1 MSPRR
6 RVSTRHQIAR
16 AASARWRQLRAWL
29 TRERLPRIGIVAVAA
44 VAGSVVLAK
53 VTQGTA
59 VAGLVRALTITV
71 FGLAAITL
79 LAVVIFRGE
88 EVVDDLDATDPMRAR
103 DGGALGP
110 RIKRFLRLARST
122 TRAWL
127 SSVGASI
134 VGLRRDLTRQSVARF
149 AHASVVT
156 LGGVP
161 PADVPPPRSAGHLA
175 RLDRA
180 PPPPEPEPTAR
191 DRTAAEPTA
200 PRTEPD
206 AERPAPSSPARV
218 RSPRPIRAPGR
229 AGRAYPRAGRTG
241 NARRPTNPGGRS
253 RR

>member
-44 VAGSVVLAK
+44 VAGSIVLAR
-53 VTQGTA
+53 VTQSTA

-79 LAVVIFRGE
+79 LAVVIFRGD
-88 EVVDDLDATDPMRAR
+88 EVVDDLDATDPMRVR
-103 DGGALGP
+103 EGGALGP
-110 RIKRFLRLARST
+110 KIKRFFQLVRRT

-127 SSVGASI
+127 SSVWASI
-134 VGLRRDLTRQSVARF
+134 VGMRRDLTRQSVVRF

-161 PADVPPPRSAGHLA
+161 PADVPPPRGAGHLA

-191 DRTAAEPTA
+191 ERAAS
-200 PRTEPD
+200 EPD
-206 AERPAPSSPARV
+206 VERSASSGPARV
-218 RSPRPIRAPGR
+218 RSPRPLRTPGR
-229 AGRAYPRAGRTG
+229 AGRAVPRAGRMTYT
-241 NARRPTNPGGRS
+241 RRTTNRGRRS
-253 RR
+253 QR